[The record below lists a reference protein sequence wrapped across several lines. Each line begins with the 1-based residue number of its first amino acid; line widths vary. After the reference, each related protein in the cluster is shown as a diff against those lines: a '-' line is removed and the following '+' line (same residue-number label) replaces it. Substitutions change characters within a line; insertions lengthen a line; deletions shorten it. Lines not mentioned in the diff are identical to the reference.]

1 MKVFVIAIHA
11 MVWHIA
17 DMAILVEA
25 LSMFFLPLKSIK
37 YSFLCNFATVHALLL
52 PDRVP
57 GNFDE
62 RRVLLPSDISK
73 QFVYR
78 KYKEACLESLDRCV
92 CRRSFEGIWSDTLP

>member
-37 YSFLCNFATVHALLL
+37 YSFLRNFATVHPL

-62 RRVLLPSDISK
+62 RCVLLPSDMSK
-73 QFVYR
+73 RFVYR
-78 KYKEACLESLDRCV
+78 KYKEACRESLDRCV